1 MFGESWTTSLNSW
14 YTIVCRGVCLF
25 FQIFW
30 TLPENVYQLFPDR
43 HGLDVCKCCKR
54 GGWDG
59 KVKIYN
65 RTPTRIVK
73 VPFISIYILI
83 NVIQFLYLLY
93 VCCQYHVSRMQSVC
107 QQVAQVIYKFP
118 FEMNDT
124 FNVGALNIFAGFL
137 RGKAVSWA
145 SEWMECVC
153 VAFYQPLAAALSIST
168 TTISSNSFVSFL
180 FRSACIS
187 HIFDNAIFNRIISTK
202 SPNANNSDG
211 WWMWVVF
218 IRLFYK
224 CTRQCA
230 DMYRNGTERNETI

>member
-30 TLPENVYQLFPDR
+30 TLPENVYVTVWTSANVVSEGDETVRWRFTTEHRRESLRCPLF
-43 HGLDVCKCCKR
+43 L
-54 GGWDG
+54 
-59 KVKIYN
+59 
-65 RTPTRIVK
+65 
-73 VPFISIYILI
+73 YILI

-93 VCCQYHVSRMQSVC
+93 VCCQYRVSRMQSVC

-211 WWMWVVF
+211 
-218 IRLFYK
+218 
-224 CTRQCA
+224 
-230 DMYRNGTERNETI
+230 